1 MWRNAVFFLCFF
13 SCISATGQ
21 TDQKSLPDPLDA
33 GWNGEK
39 VCELLYENDI
49 NRVLRCTFA
58 PGIGHEKHRHAP
70 HYGYTITGST
80 FRIEDENGI
89 REVEVPDGS
98 FFSNEK
104 PTVHEVQNIGQ
115 KTAVFLIF
123 EIK

>member
-1 MWRNAVFFLCFF
+1 MWRTLFFLFCFVSYF
-13 SCISATGQ
+13 NAIGQ
-21 TDQKSLPDPLDA
+21 SNQNTLPDPLEA

-39 VCELLYENDI
+39 VCELLFENDI
-49 NRVLRCTFA
+49 NRVLRCTFP

-80 FRIEDENGI
+80 FRIEDDNGV

-104 PTVHEVQNIGQ
+104 PTVHEVRNIGQ